1 MKILFYYFS
10 TCAGGQQLQI
20 LNLAKNFKSF
30 GHDIIWIYEEK
41 GDVLNEFHNF
51 GQSIKIPSEKFLI
64 NTNIYIIRAI
74 GIILSNIYKYFFLK
88 KFFKKNK
95 IDLVL
100 SSDSLMSYIIGKSIK
115 KYKRNHCRLVGA
127 DLEQYEPF
135 FKFYKFLEV
144 DKYIDFYFGFPLVY
158 NSLLKKNVSS
168 KKFTN
173 FQHNAV
179 DTEKFFPLANDI
191 NMQTKKKLDIKKEEF
206 TIGWVG
212 RLDHYYGSRHLLSI
226 GKNLLENGINNFKI
240 IYVGGG
246 FIVNE
251 EEDMSYV
258 NFLKKRAK
266 NYGLSNQ
273 TLFLGWV
280 NPEKVLKY
288 YNVMDFVPMLEK
300 DPTGGSILR
309 EAMACGRVAI
319 SVDGP
324 SKAQRA
330 FMNPENSILVNHKN
344 FVYNASKQIMLNYKN
359 KEYQKKIGINAR
371 KFCIENL
378 SFKKQAQD
386 IMYYVDDKKI

>member
-30 GHDIIWIYEEK
+30 GHDVIWMYEEK
-41 GDVLNEFHNF
+41 GDVLNEFHDF
-51 GQSIKIPSEKFLI
+51 GQSTKITSKNFLI
-64 NTNIYIIRAI
+64 NNKIYIIRAI
-74 GIILSNIYKYFFLK
+74 GIILNNIHKYFFLK

-115 KYKRNHCRLVGA
+115 RRSIKHCRLVGA

-135 FKFYKFLEV
+135 FKFYKLLKV
-144 DKYIDFYFGFPLVY
+144 DKYINYYFGFPLVY
-158 NSLLKKNVSS
+158 DSLLKKDVKL
-168 KKFTN
+168 KKFTK

-179 DTEKFFPLANDI
+179 DTNKFFPLNEDI
-191 NMQTKKKLDIKKEEF
+191 NMQTKKVLSINEDEF

-212 RLDHYYGSRHLLSI
+212 RLDQYYGSRHLLSI
-226 GKNLLENGINNFKI
+226 GKKLLEKGINNFKI

-251 EEDMSYV
+251 KEDLSYV

-266 NYGLSNQ
+266 NYGLANH

-280 NPEKVLKY
+280 VSEKVLKY

-309 EAMACGRVAI
+309 EAMACGKVAI

-330 FMNPENSILVNHKN
+330 FMNSENSILVNHTN
-344 FVYNASKQIMLNYKN
+344 FVHNAFEQIMLNYKR
-359 KEYQKKIGINAR
+359 KKYLKKIGKNAR
-371 KFCIENL
+371 EFCIENL

-386 IMYYVDDKKI
+386 IMYYVNGKEK